1 MSHPSEET
9 AAGLGWRLHW
19 EEHPGEFCLPKSGS
33 IFDLEDVSFP
43 SLLTV
48 TLVSPQLRLGSLN
61 LRSEFLNLISYF
73 LVLCHPQLRNTYWI
87 FAVLYTLPML
97 VLIQSCEEGSIIII
111 IYSQMRG

>member
-9 AAGLGWRLHW
+9 AAGLGWRLHR

-33 IFDLEDVSFP
+33 VFDLEDVSFP

-87 FAVLYTLPML
+87 LAVLYTYVTYVSPNTIL
-97 VLIQSCEEGSIIII
+97 
-111 IYSQMRG
+111 